1 MKLLFE
7 AVMRGDTSEIAS
19 LTRQVSPEGLRHVK
33 DGNGRNALHFAAHA
47 GQVPT
52 VLSLL
57 EEEGMDVN
65 AQDEA
70 GGCHQSHTL
79 PSLVGGGWGG
89 RVICYTFSSH
99 TTNWH
104 TRPVDR
110 SLTSSLLYKCYGSM
124 QAICQ
129 TKLLPFDGCNI
140 AT

>member
-7 AVMRGDTSEIAS
+7 AVMRGDASEIAS

-70 GGCHQSHTL
+70 GGCHQSHTP
-79 PSLVGGGWGG
+79 PSLLGGG
-89 RVICYTFSSH
+89 RVICYIFSSH

-104 TRPVDR
+104 TRPVDS
-110 SLTSSLLYKCYGSM
+110 SLTSNVLYKCYGSV

-129 TKLLPFDGCNI
+129 TKLSPVDGCNI